1 MERTHKNGE
10 LNITNL
16 GQEVVVAGWASKIRN
31 FGAITFVDL
40 RDRSG
45 IVQVVIKTDEIKVDI
60 RNEYVLEVLGV
71 VTKRETPNPNLK
83 SGEIEVSAKEV
94 NVLNTAKTTPLIIAD
109 ETDALEDVRL
119 KYRYL
124 DLRRP
129 TMQHNL
135 DIRNAIKMATH
146 EYLNNQGFIEVETP
160 ILNLSTPEGARDFL
174 VPSRLKKGSFYALPQ
189 SPQIFKQLLMISGI
203 EKYYQIAHCFRDEDL
218 RSDRQPEF
226 TQIDIEMSFMS
237 QKEVIS
243 LVEGLVKNIFKEA
256 INIDIQTPFKQIS
269 YESAV
274 KDYGSDKPD
283 TRYDLKLVCLKDIV
297 KDSDFSGFHAEA
309 VRGIV
314 IPGVSETTTRKVIDD
329 LTSEGKK
336 YLVEGTSVLKL
347 DSKNTLSGGI
357 VKFLSESQQKEI
369 IAKTGLKSGD
379 ILIISWGDYKRVSFF
394 LGALRV
400 DYAKQLHLTKEGT
413 YDLVW
418 VVDFPLFERD
428 VEGNITS
435 VHHPF
440 TRPNDSDLEKLESD
454 PLGVSSYAYDLI
466 LNGNEIGGG
475 SLRIYDQE
483 VQKRVFKVLGLSDS
497 EVKKRFGFF
506 LEAFQ
511 YGTPPH
517 AGIAFGLDRLTM
529 ILCASDNIRDVI
541 AFPKNLSGG
550 DPMSGAPTEVDKSQ
564 LDELAL
570 SLLKEEK

>member
-1 MERTHKNGE
+1 MERTHKNSE
-10 LNITNL
+10 LSIKNL
-16 GQEVVVAGWASKIRN
+16 GEKVVVVGWASKIRN

-45 IVQVVIKTDEIKVDI
+45 IVQVVYKTDEIKVDV
-60 RNEYVLEVLGV
+60 RNEYVLQVYGV

-83 SGEIEVSAKEV
+83 SGEIEISASKV
-94 NVLNTAKTTPLIIAD
+94 NVINSAKTTPLIIAD

-129 TMQHNL
+129 VMQHNL
-135 DIRNAIKMATH
+135 DVRNAIKMAVH

-174 VPSRLKKGSFYALPQ
+174 VPSRLKKGSYYALPQ

-237 QKEVIS
+237 QEQVIA
-243 LVEGLVKNIFKEA
+243 LIEGLVKNIFKKA
-256 INIDIQTPFKQIS
+256 INVDITTPFKQIS
-269 YESAV
+269 YETAV

-297 KDSDFSGFHAEA
+297 KDSEFGGFHSDA

-314 IPGVSETTTRKVIDD
+314 IPGVAEATSRKVIDD
-329 LTSEGKK
+329 LASEGKK
-336 YLVEGTSVLKL
+336 YLVEGTSVFKL
-347 DSKNTLSGGI
+347 DASNTLSGGL
-357 VKFLSESQQKEI
+357 VKFLSETQQKELI
-369 IAKTGLKSGD
+369 SQTGMKPGD
-379 ILIISWGDYKRVSFF
+379 ILIVSWGDYKRVSFF
-394 LGALRV
+394 LGSLRV
-400 DYAKQLHLTKEGT
+400 NYAKELHLVKEGT
-413 YDLVW
+413 YDLTW
-418 VVDFPLFERD
+418 VVDFPLFEKD

-440 TRPNDSDLEKLESD
+440 TRPNDKDLDKLESD
-454 PLGVSSYAYDLI
+454 PLSVSSYAYDLI

-475 SLRIYDQE
+475 SLRIYDSD
-483 VQKRVFKVLGLSDS
+483 VQKRVFKVLGLSD
-497 EVKKRFGFF
+497 EDVKKRFGFF
-506 LEAFQ
+506 LDAFQ

-529 ILCASDNIRDVI
+529 ILVGSDNIRDVI

-550 DPMSGAPTEVDKSQ
+550 DPMSGAPTEVEKSQ
-564 LDELAL
+564 LDELGISL
-570 SLLKEEK
+570 SKEEK